1 MKKAIKYLFISVLF
15 FGLSNSLF
23 GQGNMELVGQCAAS
37 AGDVTYLKDF
47 LVKLDAGTPGGKPP
61 SAKFSMV
68 LSKNTGYRFTICT
81 APDSEGEAMLQ
92 LFDMSTMLG
101 STYNSTTGKDYPSFD
116 FKCQK
121 TGVYH
126 LFISFKEGR
135 PGEAVGILSFVE
147 KL

>member
-1 MKKAIKYLFISVLF
+1 MKNILKLILFISAVFSSSVILA
-15 FGLSNSLF
+15 
-23 GQGNMELVGQCAAS
+23 QDDVELVAQCAAS

-47 LVKLDAGTPGGKPP
+47 VVKLDAGTPGGKPP

-68 LSKNTGYRFTICT
+68 LSKSTDYRFSICN
-81 APDSEGEAMLQ
+81 APDSQGEAVLQ
-92 LFDMSTMLG
+92 LFDMNLLLG
-101 STYNSTTGKDYPSFD
+101 STYIISTGKEFPYFD

-126 LFISFKEGR
+126 VFISFKDGK
-135 PGEAVGILSFVE
+135 PGEAVGILSFVK